1 MLQQFSSFRETLNPC
16 VVVPAFLT
24 LANLT
29 AVSSKEKMQDLAL
42 KHTTCKS
49 TRLQMGYFSSYG
61 NGVGHMVWEVT
72 DHPTDHSY
80 HLQPPASVQSY
91 SYPTHT
97 TSSLWIFRGREP
109 YKGTGPRHKHLH
121 ATRKKAFLCMSWFIA
136 ISWSHKGSIGSDSAL
151 AGTQVTQRSWK
162 GSWGRRLL
170 TSRALKTQPFPELY
184 CHLPAA
190 GSFPKAEPGEETKCS
205 SAASVPN
212 QLNLV
217 KSPSAAVWAKHT
229 DLTLKQESL
238 PRAHPTRWH
247 AALNSPGA
255 PSPCVTPGILQAWT
269 QQPSLCH
276 PNIPALLSPS

>member
-1 MLQQFSSFRETLNPC
+1 MEMGWGTWFGRSQITPLITAIIYSHQQVSKVTVTQLTP
-16 VVVPAFLT
+16 PAHFGFLGAESHT
-24 LANLT
+24 KEQGQGTNRAKAQTSTCN
-29 AVSSKEKMQDLAL
+29 KEK
-42 KHTTCKS
+42 S
-49 TRLQMGYFSSYG
+49 I
-61 NGVGHMVWEVT
+61 
-72 DHPTDHSY
+72 
-80 HLQPPASVQSY
+80 
-91 SYPTHT
+91 
-97 TSSLWIFRGREP
+97 SLHELVYC
-109 YKGTGPRHKHLH
+109 YKLIWR
-121 ATRKKAFLCMSWFIA
+121 
-136 ISWSHKGSIGSDSAL
+136 SIGSDSAL

-205 SAASVPN
+205 SASVPN

-217 KSPSAAVWAKHT
+217 KSPSVAVWAKHT
-229 DLTLKQESL
+229 DLTLKQENL

-269 QQPSLCH
+269 QQPSLCD

>member
-1 MLQQFSSFRETLNPC
+1 MCRSSCISYIGKSNSSFIQGENAGLGSQAHNLQVNKAPDGLLQQLWKWGGAHSL
-16 VVVPAFLT
+16 
-24 LANLT
+24 
-29 AVSSKEKMQDLAL
+29 
-42 KHTTCKS
+42 
-49 TRLQMGYFSSYG
+49 G
-61 NGVGHMVWEVT
+61 GHRPP
-72 DHPTDHSY
+72 HCY

-121 ATRKKAFLCMSWFIA
+121 ATRKKALLCMSLFIA
-136 ISWSHKGSIGSDSAL
+136 KSWSDKGSIGSDSAL

-170 TSRALKTQPFPELY
+170 TSRALKTWPFPELY

-190 GSFPKAEPGEETKCS
+190 GYFPKGEPGEETKCS
-205 SAASVPN
+205 SAASVPS

-229 DLTLKQESL
+229 DLALKQESL

-255 PSPCVTPGILQAWT
+255 PSPCVTPAILQAWT